1 MAASPLLEAFAACL
15 PGVEPFL
22 AQELEELGYIPA
34 ADSASHHPG
43 EGGVGF
49 SSTLEG
55 LYRANLWLRT
65 ANRVLLRL
73 GRFHAIQFAELRRK
87 AANLP
92 WERYLA
98 PGQPVAIRSTCHH
111 SKLYH
116 SGAVSERV
124 LGAIGDRLKHAPEA
138 LAFDEEQPSAQLV
151 LVRMENDECTIS
163 LDMSGEPL
171 HRRGYRLAVA
181 KAPLRETVAAAMLY
195 ASGWD
200 RRSPLL
206 DPFCGSGAI
215 PIEAALLAA
224 RIPPGMQRSF
234 AFMNWPGYHAYS
246 WENLKSKAA
255 KKIHAPEGAIF
266 GSDRDAGAVQA
277 AIENAE
283 RAGVAQWIQFTQASV
298 SAIQP
303 PASLGWVVTNPP
315 YGVRIS
321 AGNDLRGLYT
331 QFGNVLRNVC
341 PGWHAA
347 YLCNDERLASLTRLE
362 FEKGV
367 SLSNGGIPVKLTR
380 ALVQSGQD

>member
-1 MAASPLLEAFAACL
+1 MTDSPLLEAFAACL

-22 AQELEELGYIPA
+22 AQELADLGYIA
-34 ADSASHHPG
+34 GAKVTQYQPG

-55 LYRANLWLRT
+55 LYRANLWLRS

-73 GRFHAIQFAELRRK
+73 GRFHALQFVELRRK
-87 AANLP
+87 AASLP
-92 WERYLA
+92 WERYLI

-124 LGAIGDRLKHAPEA
+124 LGAIGDRLKRVPEA
-138 LAFDEEQPSAQLV
+138 LTYDEEQPSAQLV
-151 LVRMENDECTIS
+151 LVRLDNDVCTIS
-163 LDMSGEPL
+163 LDTSGEPL
-171 HRRGYRLAVA
+171 HRRGYRQALG

-206 DPFCGSGAI
+206 DPFCGSGVI

-224 RIPPGMQRSF
+224 GIPPGRNRSF
-234 AFMNWPGYHAYS
+234 AFMNWPGYQAQT
-246 WENLKSKAA
+246 WERFNTKAE
-255 KKIHAPEGAIF
+255 KKFHPPDGPIL

-283 RAGVAQWIQFTQASV
+283 RAGVAQWIQFTQAAV

-303 PASLGWVVTNPP
+303 PAHPGWVVTNPP

-331 QFGNVLRNVC
+331 QFGKVLRSLC

-380 ALVQSGQD
+380 ALVQNSQA

>member
-1 MAASPLLEAFAACL
+1 MTASPPLEAFAACL

-34 ADSASHHPG
+34 NHHPG

-73 GRFHAIQFAELRRK
+73 GRFQAIQFAELRRK

-92 WERYLA
+92 WERYLT

-124 LGAIGDRLKHAPEA
+124 LGAIGDRLEHAPEA
-138 LAFDEEQPSAQLV
+138 LAFDEEQPAAQLV
-151 LVRMENDECTIS
+151 LVRMDNDECTIS

-206 DPFCGSGAI
+206 DPFCGSGVI
-215 PIEAALLAA
+215 PIEAALLAGF
-224 RIPPGMQRSF
+224 RR
-234 AFMNWPGYHAYS
+234 
-246 WENLKSKAA
+246 
-255 KKIHAPEGAIF
+255 
-266 GSDRDAGAVQA
+266 
-277 AIENAE
+277 
-283 RAGVAQWIQFTQASV
+283 
-298 SAIQP
+298 
-303 PASLGWVVTNPP
+303 
-315 YGVRIS
+315 
-321 AGNDLRGLYT
+321 
-331 QFGNVLRNVC
+331 VC
-341 PGWHAA
+341 SG
-347 YLCNDERLASLTRLE
+347 RLPS
-362 FEKGV
+362 
-367 SLSNGGIPVKLTR
+367 
-380 ALVQSGQD
+380 